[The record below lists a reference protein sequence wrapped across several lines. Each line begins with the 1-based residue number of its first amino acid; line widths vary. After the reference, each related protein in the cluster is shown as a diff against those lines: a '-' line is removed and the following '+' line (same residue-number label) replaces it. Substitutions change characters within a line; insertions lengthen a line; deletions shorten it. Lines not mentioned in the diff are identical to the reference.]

1 MTEHPHYRMWRDRLD
16 REEAAEQARAERRAA
31 QEQERAEWYL
41 AWERYKSRR
50 SFMGSGQPLPRW
62 WNIPGW
68 VRWLLRLHAPG
79 RHG

>member
-1 MTEHPHYRMWRDRLD
+1 MTEHPHYRMWRDQLD
-16 REEAAEQARAERRAA
+16 REESAERARAERRAT

-50 SFMGSGQPLPRW
+50 SAMGSRQPLPRW
-62 WNIPGW
+62 WNVPGW